1 MGIKDFFNL
10 EKTADISERHQ
21 WFPCEMTSEDERGNS
36 TQMTSHEYHPDLGS
50 VSDWPKHCLNR
61 SKALPRSA

>member
-50 VSDWPKHCLNR
+50 VSDWP
-61 SKALPRSA
+61 